1 MWKVLLKL
9 KKERFIRYTILKPFM
24 KLQSLDQKVRWERLH
39 HPREKTFHYQEN
51 IKVKLYLLFRTIF
64 IFALLQNNVTTCSV
78 C

>member
-1 MWKVLLKL
+1 
-9 KKERFIRYTILKPFM
+9 M

-39 HPREKTFHYQEN
+39 HPREKAFPYQEN

>member
-1 MWKVLLKL
+1 
-9 KKERFIRYTILKPFM
+9 M